1 MPIHNGAQ
9 SSSVIEKA
17 AAMYCTHIDFEDSV
31 LFPLARRVLS
41 RSQAAEIAEEVRKHR
56 NPSGRTAPDFLSRDP
71 EDRAVNEQ
79 DPAQVREKMLDKTI
93 ADSFPASDP
102 PSSNPAP
109 EVDPFAA

>member
-102 PSSNPAP
+102 PSSTPAP
-109 EVDPFAA
+109 EADPFTV